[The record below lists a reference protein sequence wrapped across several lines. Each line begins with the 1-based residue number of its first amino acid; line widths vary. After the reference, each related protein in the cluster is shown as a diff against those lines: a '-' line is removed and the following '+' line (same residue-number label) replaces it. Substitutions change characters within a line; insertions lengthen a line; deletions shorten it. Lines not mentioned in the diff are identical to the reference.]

1 MFQTLNMLASFTT
14 PIHIGTDPASMLWMF
29 PLLAAVSLVYKA
41 TKVRVIFWGKFF
53 KDVAMLFLTLSL
65 CMIAAGI
72 AVHIL
77 VYFLTT

>member
-1 MFQTLNMLASFTT
+1 MFPQVDMLASFTT

-29 PLLAAVSLVYKA
+29 PLLAAISFVYKA
-41 TKVRVIFWGKFF
+41 TKVRVIFWGKFL
-53 KDVAMLFLTLSL
+53 KDVGMLFLTLSL

-72 AVHIL
+72 GVWVL